1 MREQDIRLLHTLQ
14 DMEAA
19 VDLQRSYWG
28 SRPGAVVPGHM
39 LLTIAQHGGHVLG
52 AFERQGGQLVAILVG
67 MPGLSPVAPGMSS
80 PYLLSKR
87 MVVHVDWRQRG
98 LARRL
103 KLAQRERALSQGI
116 SLVRWTFDPLLA
128 ANAWLNLHRLGAR
141 ATRFCE
147 DYFGPA
153 GAGGLADKGSPDRLQ
168 VDWCLDSERVCAL
181 VAGECPDTDIGALF
195 SSGAP
200 TLNPAVYDERGLP
213 RPGGLDAPPTE
224 GPALL
229 ELPRDFPA
237 LLRRDACLA
246 DEWRVQLRTALRA
259 LFAAGHVLQDCV
271 RGTLD
276 GRERLF
282 YVSAP
287 VAREGEP

>member
-14 DMEAA
+14 EMEDA

-28 SRPGAVVPGHM
+28 TRPGAVVPGHM
-39 LLTIAQHGGHVLG
+39 LFTIAQHGGHVLG
-52 AFERQGGQLVAILVG
+52 AFEGEGAQLVAILVG
-67 MPGLSPVAPGMSS
+67 MPGLSPVASGMSS

-87 MVVHVDWRQRG
+87 MVVHVDWRKRG
-98 LARRL
+98 LALRL

-168 VDWCLDSERVCAL
+168 VDWQLDSERVCAL
-181 VAGECPDTDIGALF
+181 VAGESPDADPGSLL

-200 TLNPAVYDERGLP
+200 TLNRACLDERGLP
-213 RPGGLDAPPTE
+213 RPGRLDALPPD

-229 ELPRDFPA
+229 ELPHDFPA
-237 LLRRDACLA
+237 LLRRDARLA
-246 DEWRVQLRTALRA
+246 QEWRLQLRAALRS

-287 VAREGEP
+287 VTGEGDP

>member
-1 MREQDIRLLHTLQ
+1 MSEPDIRLLRALS

-28 SRPGAVVPGHM
+28 SRPEAVVPGHM
-39 LLTIAQHGGHVLG
+39 LFTIAQHGGHVLA
-52 AFERQGGQLVAILVG
+52 AFERGGGQPLAILVG
-67 MPGLSPVAPGMSS
+67 MPGLSCGAAGASS

-87 MVVHVDWRQRG
+87 MVVRADWRQRG

-116 SLVRWTFDPLLA
+116 RLVRWTFDPLLA

-168 VDWCLDSERVCAL
+168 VDWQLDSERVRAL
-181 VAGECPDTDIGALF
+181 AAGENPGAGPAPPLD
-195 SSGAP
+195 SVGP
-200 TLNPAVYDERGLP
+200 TLIRADYDDRGLP
-213 RPGGLDAPPTE
+213 RPVGLAAAPPE

-229 ELPRDFPA
+229 ELPPDFPG
-237 LLRRDACLA
+237 LLRRDAGLA
-246 DEWRVQLRTALRA
+246 REWRLQLRAALKS

-287 VAREGEP
+287 VTGEGER

>member
-1 MREQDIRLLHTLQ
+1 MSEQDIRLLRTLQ
-14 DMEAA
+14 EMEAA

-28 SRPGAVVPGHM
+28 SRPEAVVPGHM
-39 LLTIAQHGGHVLG
+39 LFSIAQHGGHVLG
-52 AFERQGGQLVAILVG
+52 AFERQKGQLVAILVG
-67 MPGLSPVAPGMSS
+67 MPGLSPGAAGTSN
-80 PYLLSKR
+80 PYMLSKR
-87 MVVHVDWRQRG
+87 MVVHVDWRNRG

-103 KLAQRERALSQGI
+103 KLAQRERTLSQGI
-116 SLVRWTFDPLLA
+116 RLVRWTFDPLLA

-168 VDWCLDSERVCAL
+168 VDWHLDSERVCAL
-181 VAGECPDTDIGALF
+181 AAGENDGAPPACLHNC
-195 SSGAP
+195 GAP
-200 TLNPAVYDERGLP
+200 TLNRVDFDERGLP
-213 RPGGLDAPPTE
+213 RPGRLDPPPPE

-229 ELPRDFPA
+229 ELPPDFPA
-237 LLRRDACLA
+237 LQRRDACLA
-246 DEWRVQLRTALRA
+246 QEWRLQLRAALKA

-276 GRERLF
+276 DRERLF

-287 VAREGEP
+287 ATGEGDP

>member
-1 MREQDIRLLHTLQ
+1 MREQGIRLLHTLQ
-14 DMEAA
+14 EMEAA

-28 SRPGAVVPGHM
+28 SRPESVVPGHM
-39 LLTIAQHGGHVLG
+39 LYTIAQHGGHVLG
-52 AFERQGGQLVAILVG
+52 AFGRRGDQLVAILVG
-67 MPGLSPVAPGMSS
+67 MPGLSCSASGESS
-80 PYLLSKR
+80 SYLLSKR
-87 MVVHVDWRQRG
+87 MVVHADWRKRG

-116 SLVRWTFDPLLA
+116 RLVRWTFDPLLA

-141 ATRFCE
+141 ATGYCE

-168 VDWCLDSERVCAL
+168 VDWRLDSKRVCVL
-181 VAGECPDTDIGALF
+181 SAGENPGADTGCLLN
-195 SSGAP
+195 SGAP
-200 TLNPAVYDERGLP
+200 LLNRAVPDEKGLL
-213 RPGGLDAPPTE
+213 RPGGLDPLPPD

-229 ELPRDFPA
+229 ELPIDFPA
-237 LLRRDACLA
+237 LLRRDARLA
-246 DEWRVQLRTALRA
+246 QEWRLQLRAALKA

-287 VAREGEP
+287 LTGEDEP

>member
-1 MREQDIRLLHTLQ
+1 MSEPDIRLLRALS

-28 SRPGAVVPGHM
+28 SRPEAVVPGHM
-39 LLTIAQHGGHVLG
+39 LFTIAQHGGHVLA
-52 AFERQGGQLVAILVG
+52 AFERAGGQPVAILVG
-67 MPGLSPVAPGMSS
+67 MPGLSCGAGGASC

-87 MVVHVDWRQRG
+87 MVVRADWRQRG

-116 SLVRWTFDPLLA
+116 RLVRWTFDPLLA

-141 ATRFCE
+141 ATGYCE

-153 GAGGLADKGSPDRLQ
+153 GAGGLADVGSPDRLQ
-168 VDWCLDSERVCAL
+168 VDWQLDSERVRAL
-181 VAGECPDTDIGALF
+181 AAGENPGADSESLLN
-195 SSGAP
+195 SDGAA
-200 TLNPAVYDERGLP
+200 LIRAEFDDRGLP
-213 RPGGLDAPPTE
+213 RPGGLAAPPPE

-229 ELPRDFPA
+229 ELPLDFPA
-237 LLRRDACLA
+237 LLRRDAGLA
-246 DEWRVQLRTALRA
+246 QEWRLQLRAALKA
-259 LFAAGHVLQDCV
+259 TFAAGHVLQDCV

-287 VAREGEP
+287 VTGEGER